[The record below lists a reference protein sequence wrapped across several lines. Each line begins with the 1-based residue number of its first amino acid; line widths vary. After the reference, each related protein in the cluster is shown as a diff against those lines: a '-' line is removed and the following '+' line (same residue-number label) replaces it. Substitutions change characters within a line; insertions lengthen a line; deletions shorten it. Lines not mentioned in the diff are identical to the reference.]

1 METTQSNL
9 FELQI
14 DDLSS
19 GYLKETAR
27 WAKFLSI
34 LGFIGCGLIILIG
47 LGMMFAFSSINTTEF
62 GGAMGNMY
70 SRGLPIIYIALSAL
84 YFFPC
89 LYLYRFATGMQA
101 ALQAGEPVKLQTSF
115 RNLKSCFRFIGILT
129 IILLAIYLL
138 AIVGVAIIGFA
149 SF

>member
-14 DDLSS
+14 DELSNS
-19 GYLKETAR
+19 YLKETAK

-34 LGFIGCGLIILIG
+34 LGFIGCGLIVLIG
-47 LGMMFAFSSINTTEF
+47 LGMTFLFSSFNSPELA
-62 GGAMGNMY
+62 GPVGMY
-70 SRGLPIIYIALSAL
+70 SSGLSLVYIALAAL

-89 LYLYRFATGMQA
+89 LYLYRFAAGMQA
-101 ALQAGEPVKLQTSF
+101 ALQAGEPVQLQTSF

-129 IILLAIYLL
+129 IILMSIYLL

>member
-14 DDLSS
+14 DELSN
-19 GYLKETAR
+19 GYLKETAK

-34 LGFIGCGLIILIG
+34 LGFIGCGLIVLIG
-47 LGMMFAFSSINTTEF
+47 LGMTFFFSSFNSPELA
-62 GGAMGNMY
+62 GPVGMY
-70 SRGLPIIYIALSAL
+70 SSGLSLVYIAMAAL

-89 LYLYRFATGMQA
+89 LYLYRFATGMQT
-101 ALQAGEPVKLQTSF
+101 ALQAGEPVQLQTSF

-129 IILLAIYLL
+129 IILISIYLL
-138 AIVGVAIIGFA
+138 VIVGVAIIGFA